1 MADRQELS
9 DLISEMVGEL
19 SALHIYVR
27 DGDAR
32 KGPDTVATASLGAEL
47 TSEANGWRIAR
58 IVEAD
63 PDFPS
68 ALSPLA
74 RPEAGVRSGDLIT
87 AINGQ
92 PVSSLGPVDTYEFAK
107 AVQQHQAQA
116 VRWTLESHVK
126 QMQRYMAEQKR
137 GVAA

>member
-1 MADRQELS
+1 MTK
-9 DLISEMVGEL
+9 IT
-19 SALHIYVR
+19 Y
-27 DGDAR
+27 
-32 KGPDTVATASLGAEL
+32 TVD
-47 TSEANGWRIAR
+47 
-58 IVEAD
+58 IVSRHGGYCID
-63 PDFPS
+63 
-68 ALSPLA
+68 
-74 RPEAGVRSGDLIT
+74 T